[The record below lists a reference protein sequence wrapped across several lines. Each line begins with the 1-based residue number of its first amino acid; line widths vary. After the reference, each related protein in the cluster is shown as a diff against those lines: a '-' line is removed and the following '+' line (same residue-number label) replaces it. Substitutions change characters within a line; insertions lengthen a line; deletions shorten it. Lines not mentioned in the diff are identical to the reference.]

1 MTLVSKVALT
11 SWTTWAPAD
20 EIPTYT
26 EGEREL
32 SVKLF
37 ATATLESYLK
47 GRCLSLVKR
56 MAKSKDGFK
65 LWRALVQE

>member
-11 SWTTWAPAD
+11 SWTIWAPAD

-26 EGEREL
+26 EREREL

-37 ATATLESYLK
+37 ATLESYLK

-56 MAKSKDGFK
+56 MATSKDGFK